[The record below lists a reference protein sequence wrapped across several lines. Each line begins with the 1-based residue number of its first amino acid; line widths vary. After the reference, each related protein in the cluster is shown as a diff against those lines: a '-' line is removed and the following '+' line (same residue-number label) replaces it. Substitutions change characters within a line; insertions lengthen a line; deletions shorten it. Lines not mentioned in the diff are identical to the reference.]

1 MKINLLQ
8 IPGIVNS
15 VWLMNKHN
23 TDLSVYLEIHEAR
36 AFLIIIFIYLF
47 NPLTPPPSFY
57 PTLMTH
63 IYHIILARTVP
74 PYI

>member
-23 TDLSVYLEIHEAR
+23 TDLIVYLEIHEAN
-36 AFLIIIFIYLF
+36 ALLIIIYLF
-47 NPLTPPPSFY
+47 ILSFDTPLLPSS
-57 PTLMTH
+57 L
-63 IYHIILARTVP
+63 L
-74 PYI
+74 